1 MRVIKGVIKNLLIYA
16 ILFGTVIFIN
26 TKILL
31 ITYVPS
37 ESMEPTIKTN
47 QLVLNIRVY
56 RQRIQRYDI
65 VVFWK
70 NEQLLIKRVI
80 GLPGE
85 TLNIKDNHVFIK
97 DKQTEESFL
106 KTPMLTEDSEYK
118 IPEKQY
124 FVMGDNR
131 NHSYDSR
138 SFGTIDQE
146 DIIAIAKLY

>member
-1 MRVIKGVIKNLLIYA
+1 MNKKEIAEIKRQ
-16 ILFGTVIFIN
+16 FT
-26 TKILL
+26 
-31 ITYVPS
+31 P
-37 ESMEPTIKTN
+37 
-47 QLVLNIRVY
+47 RVY